1 MADKHKI
8 EILQRRIEDA
18 ESENAKLHCTI
29 LELENQ
35 IMVLESDINNL
46 QSNKM
51 FMAGQI
57 EAYKHCI
64 ENIGG

>member
-1 MADKHKI
+1 MADKHEI
-8 EILQRRIEDA
+8 EILQRRLEDA
-18 ESENAKLHCTI
+18 ESKI

-35 IMVLESDINNL
+35 IMLLESDINDL

-64 ENIGG
+64 ENMGG

>member
-1 MADKHKI
+1 MADKHEI
-8 EILQRRIEDA
+8 EILQSRLEDA
-18 ESENAKLHCTI
+18 ESKI

-35 IMVLESDINNL
+35 IMMLESDINDL

>member
-1 MADKHKI
+1 MADKHEI
-8 EILQRRIEDA
+8 EILQRRLEDA

-29 LELENQ
+29 LELEDR
-35 IMVLESDINNL
+35 IMVLESNINDL
-46 QSNKM
+46 ESNKL

>member
-1 MADKHKI
+1 MADKHEI
-8 EILQRRIEDA
+8 EILQRRLEDA

-35 IMVLESDINNL
+35 IMVLESDINDL
-46 QSNKM
+46 QSSKR
-51 FMAGQI
+51 FMSGQI

>member
-1 MADKHKI
+1 MADKHEI
-8 EILQRRIEDA
+8 EILQRRLEDA

-35 IMVLESDINNL
+35 IMGLESDINDL
-46 QSNKM
+46 RSNKM
-51 FMAGQI
+51 FMVGQI

-64 ENIGG
+64 ENMGG

>member
-8 EILQRRIEDA
+8 EILQRKLEDA
-18 ESENAKLHCTI
+18 ESENAKLNCTI

-35 IMVLESDINNL
+35 MMVLESEINDL